1 MGIKNTGCN
10 IGLWFA
16 CMFLFPLQAGAKAG
30 AGYAAPADTTLQHV
44 AIKTNLLHDVTAT
57 LNLGAEFTLSERFS
71 LDVPLSWN
79 PWKFGSDRHW
89 KHFLVQ
95 PELRWW
101 KEPARS
107 GHFFG
112 LHAHYG
118 IYNVS
123 RLPDFL
129 FSDYMSSR
137 RFDGW
142 LAGAGVSYG
151 YRWNLNPKWSLE
163 ATVGLGYAYMDYD
176 RYEAGD
182 PEKVATGT
190 YNYLG
195 PTRLG
200 ITLGYTLG
208 GKNTTKVKQ
217 THSAYRTTDTYYP
230 PAAAEK
236 RESRPEREAE
246 VQVQAEIQPQQQTE
260 PQIHPQ
266 IEAQSQTVPARVAPE
281 ERTLKGTAYL
291 DYAQGSAAIDYD
303 FGNNMAEL
311 RKVHDLIESI
321 LQNPYSRI
329 TKIALVGHAS
339 PEGSATDNMLLS
351 ADRAVALK
359 DHLKIVHSI
368 PESAFTV
375 DGRGE
380 DWHTIDSLVAA
391 SDDIKKYLILEIIR
405 GTRDADERERR
416 LCEEWPGLYERLRR
430 ETYPHLRRIEYEIT
444 YVQLTIDKGQ
454 LENKH

>member
-1 MGIKNTGCN
+1 
-10 IGLWFA
+10 
-16 CMFLFPLQAGAKAG
+16 
-30 AGYAAPADTTLQHV
+30 
-44 AIKTNLLHDVTAT
+44 
-57 LNLGAEFTLSERFS
+57 
-71 LDVPLSWN
+71 
-79 PWKFGSDRHW
+79 
-89 KHFLVQ
+89 
-95 PELRWW
+95 
-101 KEPARS
+101 
-107 GHFFG
+107 
-112 LHAHYG
+112 
-118 IYNVS
+118 
-123 RLPDFL
+123 
-129 FSDYMSSR
+129 
-137 RFDGW
+137 
-142 LAGAGVSYG
+142 
-151 YRWNLNPKWSLE
+151 
-163 ATVGLGYAYMDYD
+163 MDYD

-217 THSAYRTTDTYYP
+217 NHSAYRTTDTYYP

-236 RESRPEREAE
+236 RESRPEQE
-246 VQVQAEIQPQQQTE
+246 TE

-266 IEAQSQTVPARVAPE
+266 IEAQSQNTPARVAPE

-321 LQNPYSRI
+321 RQNPYSRI
-329 TKIALVGHAS
+329 TKVALVGHAS

-368 PESAFTV
+368 PEPAFTV

-416 LCEEWPGLYERLRR
+416 LREEWPGLYERLRR
-430 ETYPHLRRIEYEIT
+430 ETYPRLRRIEYEIT